1 MDARWG
7 EVGERRL
14 RRVWEG
20 QDGGGEGQDGEGV
33 REKRRGMRECLFVRV
48 RWGVL
53 G

>member
-14 RRVWEG
+14 RRVW
-20 QDGGGEGQDGEGV
+20 EGQDGEGV